1 MIMSLRNIWGAVEKG
16 LLLLKNPHLRL
27 RESMR
32 VKSLVC
38 LLGSFLILTAPGVVS
53 ASDSDAEQQQE
64 ERIAKLIQQLGA
76 TRYATRERAQ
86 AELRKFGFEAFE
98 ALDFAQNDDD
108 IEIALRARYLL
119 HSMRIDW
126 TRPGDDPAVQ
136 TILKGYEELSSEYRL
151 KRMEALS
158 QLENSSGTEALC
170 RLARYERFPLLA
182 KEAALLVM
190 AQEEPDKVE
199 DRQRRR
205 DTIQKVATGSRRVAM
220 EWLRIY
226 IESRDDLERQA
237 AAWTRMI
244 ELEMRLLSDSP
255 EHSSR
260 KIVRNLLHLQISL
273 LSEQGNDLD
282 VAVNRLFDQ
291 LDGSGEELL
300 ETADY
305 LADLQA
311 WEFVIA
317 MSVKFS
323 GDFEKSALLLY
334 RLAEALLITEHPEQA
349 QETAQLAIRL
359 SLDPRLR
366 YLLGFELQ
374 SRGMFEYSRGEF
386 QHVIENEKV
395 GSDIRTGCQLRL
407 AEMLH
412 DQLQD
417 LEAAGI
423 LETLVEESAQLPK
436 KKQLGSLVSTKSRM
450 YFFYAE
456 HSRKNK
462 QPDEQLKYLEK
473 AIESDPF
480 DADVLIAMY
489 RLGQTDEGLK
499 HTTRMRIHEAAD
511 RFREQIKENPDE
523 ATGYNQ
529 FAWLIANTE
538 GDYGEALQYSKRA
551 LELEPNSAGYLDT
564 LAHCYFAKKDLEQ
577 AVKIQAHAVQLEPF
591 SGQIRRAHDFFKAE
605 QKKIGLENKTSS

>member
-1 MIMSLRNIWGAVEKG
+1 M
-16 LLLLKNPHLRL
+16 
-27 RESMR
+27 
-32 VKSLVC
+32 KSLVC
-38 LLGSFLILTAPGVVS
+38 LLGSFLILAAPGVVS
-53 ASDSDAEQQQE
+53 ASDSDAEQQQQE

-108 IEIALRARYLL
+108 IEVALRARYLL

-126 TRPGDDPAVQ
+126 TRPGDDPAVRA
-136 TILKGYEELSSEYRL
+136 ILKGYEELSSEHRL

-158 QLENSSGTEALC
+158 QLEDSSGTEALC

-205 DTIQKVATGSRRVAM
+205 DTIQKVATGSRRAAM

-226 IESRDDLERQA
+226 IESRDDLEQQA

-244 ELEMRLLSDSP
+244 EVELRLLNDNP
-255 EHSSR
+255 EQSSR
-260 KIVRNLLHLQISL
+260 KIVRHLLHLQIAL
-273 LSEQGNDLD
+273 LNEHGDDLD

-300 ETADY
+300 ETVDY

-311 WEFVIA
+311 WNFVIA
-317 MSVKFS
+317 MSVRFA

-334 RLAEALLITEHPEQA
+334 RLAEALLITEHSEQA
-349 QETAQLAIRL
+349 KETARQAVRL
-359 SLDPRLR
+359 SQDPRLR

-374 SRGMFEYSRGEF
+374 SRGMFEYSKGEF
-386 QHVIENEKV
+386 KHVIENEEV

-412 DQLQD
+412 DQLED

-436 KKQLGSLVSTKSRM
+436 KKRLGSLASTKSRM
-450 YFFYAE
+450 HFFYAE
-456 HSRKNK
+456 HNRQNEE
-462 QPDEQLKYLEK
+462 PDEQLQHLEK

-489 RLGQTDEGLK
+489 RLDQANAGFK
-499 HTTRMRIHEAAD
+499 NRTRMRIHEAAR

-538 GDYGEALQYSKRA
+538 GDYDEALQFSQRA
-551 LELEPNSAGYLDT
+551 LELEPNAAGYLDT

-577 AVKIQAHAVQLEPF
+577 AVKIQSHAVRLEPF

-605 QKKIGLENKTSS
+605 QKKFGLENKTGG

>member
-1 MIMSLRNIWGAVEKG
+1 M
-16 LLLLKNPHLRL
+16 
-27 RESMR
+27 
-32 VKSLVC
+32 KSLVC
-38 LLGSFLILTAPGVVS
+38 LLGSFLILAAPGVVS
-53 ASDSDAEQQQE
+53 ASDSDAEQQQQE

-108 IEIALRARYLL
+108 IEVALRARYLL

-126 TRPGDDPAVQ
+126 TRPGDDPAVR
-136 TILKGYEELSSEYRL
+136 TILKGYEELSSEHRL

-158 QLENSSGTEALC
+158 QLEDSSGTEALC

-205 DTIQKVATGSRRVAM
+205 DIIQKVATGSRRAAM

-226 IESRDDLERQA
+226 IESRDDLEQQA

-244 ELEMRLLSDSP
+244 EVELRLLSDNP
-255 EHSSR
+255 EQSSR
-260 KIVRNLLHLQISL
+260 KIVRHLLYLQIAL
-273 LSEQGNDLD
+273 LNEHGDDLD

-300 ETADY
+300 ETVDY

-311 WEFVIA
+311 WKFVIA
-317 MSVKFS
+317 MSVRFA
-323 GDFEKSALLLY
+323 GNFEKSALLLY
-334 RLAEALLITEHPEQA
+334 RLAEALLITEHSEQA
-349 QETAQLAIRL
+349 KETARQAVRL
-359 SLDPRLR
+359 SHDPRLR

-374 SRGMFEYSRGEF
+374 SRGMFEYSKGEF
-386 QHVIENEKV
+386 QHVIGNEEV

-417 LEAAGI
+417 FEAAGI
-423 LETLVEESAQLPK
+423 LETFVEESAQLPK
-436 KKQLGSLVSTKSRM
+436 KKRLGSLASTKSRM
-450 YFFYAE
+450 HFFYAE
-456 HSRKNK
+456 HNRKNE
-462 QPDEQLKYLEK
+462 QPDEQLQHLEK

-489 RLGQTDEGLK
+489 RLDQADEGFK
-499 HTTRMRIHEAAD
+499 NRTRMWIHEAAG

-538 GDYGEALQYSKRA
+538 GDYDEALQYSQRA
-551 LELEPNSAGYLDT
+551 LELEPNAAGYLDT

-577 AVKIQAHAVQLEPF
+577 AVKIQAHAVRLEPF

-605 QKKIGLENKTSS
+605 QKKFGLENKTGG